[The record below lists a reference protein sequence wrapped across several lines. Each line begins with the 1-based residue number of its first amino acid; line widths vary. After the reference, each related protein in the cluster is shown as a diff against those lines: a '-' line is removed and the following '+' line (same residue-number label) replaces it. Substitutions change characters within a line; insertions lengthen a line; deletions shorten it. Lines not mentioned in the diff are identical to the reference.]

1 MWPLLLSRTF
11 LSRHFQLLNSVFY
24 DMNGGKWSSGQ
35 PLNCSSTAGIYFCN
49 NG

>member
-1 MWPLLLSRTF
+1 
-11 LSRHFQLLNSVFY
+11 
-24 DMNGGKWSSGQ
+24 MNGGKWSSGQ